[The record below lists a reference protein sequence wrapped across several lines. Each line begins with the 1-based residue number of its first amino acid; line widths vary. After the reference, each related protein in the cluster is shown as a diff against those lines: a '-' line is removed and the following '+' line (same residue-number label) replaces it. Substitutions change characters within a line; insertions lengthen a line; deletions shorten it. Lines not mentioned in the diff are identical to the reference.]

1 MINILKN
8 WKIIVGFLVIIV
20 VGVLY
25 IQLKNTK
32 HELADNVR
40 ELNDVKQQLT
50 EQKQAIEDFK
60 IKLNNNL
67 SIIKINEEKQS
78 IIDIEI
84 KKINANLARHDLEKI
99 ATKKPKLLE
108 NVINKSAIKTNKE
121 LMEVTK

>member
-8 WKIIVGFLVIIV
+8 WKIIVGFLVIVV

-32 HELADNVR
+32 HELADNVS

-50 EQKQAIEDFK
+50 EQKRAIEDFTR
-60 IKLNNNL
+60 KLNNNL
-67 SIIKINEEKQS
+67 SIIKNNEEKQS
-78 IIDIEI
+78 IIDVEI